1 MKRDVP
7 WSAVK
12 QLRTVLETE
21 YSVDDVFDSFIDTFE
36 TSQVDDYAAKAE
48 SEAVQKTLGLR
59 IRPFS
64 VTEVNTA
71 TSLHYRE
78 FPFPWYVTLQCLNQ
92 P

>member
-21 YSVDDVFDSFIDTFE
+21 YSVDDVFGSLIPDLE
-36 TSQVDDYAAKAE
+36 TSKLDDYGAKAE
-48 SEAVQKTLGLR
+48 SEAVQKMLGLR
-59 IRPFS
+59 LHLLS
-64 VTEVNTA
+64 VAEVNTA
-71 TSLHYRE
+71 TFLQYRE
-78 FPFPWYVTLQCLNQ
+78 APFPWYVTLQCLNQ